1 MATADERGRAGCER
15 LQCQVKSRDRLRF
28 LFNLCM
34 PSAMLIDTHTHLFDD
49 RFHKDL
55 PAVLERAAAAGVE
68 RVVCLGID
76 RESSLQSVEIAN
88 RYPLVVAAVGIQPN
102 SVAEAKL
109 GDWDEVVRLAEAE
122 PRVVAIG
129 ETGLDRYW
137 DKTPFALQEAYFVR
151 HIELARRLD
160 KPFVIHCREAEADV
174 VLALRAQHVR
184 GDLRA
189 VMHSFSGDLAT
200 ARECLA
206 MGLYISFAGMLTYP
220 TAQKLRDVA
229 KDVPL
234 DRLLVETDCPY
245 LAPQPVRGK
254 RNEPA
259 FVAHTAA
266 ILAEVKGVSVAELAE
281 ATTRNARVLFEL

>member
-1 MATADERGRAGCER
+1 
-15 LQCQVKSRDRLRF
+15 
-28 LFNLCM
+28 
-34 PSAMLIDTHTHLFDD
+34 MLIDTHAHLFDD
-49 RFHKDL
+49 RFAKDL
-55 PAVLERAAAAGVE
+55 PAVLDRATAAGVE

-76 RESSLQSVEIAN
+76 VASSRASVAIAN
-88 RYPLVVAAVGIQPN
+88 AHPLVVAAVGIQPN
-102 SVAEAKL
+102 HA
-109 GDWDEVVRLAEAE
+109 AEAE
-122 PRVVAIG
+122 PGDWNEIVKLAETESRVVAIG

-137 DKTPFALQEAYFVR
+137 DRAPFTLQEEYFGR

-174 VLALRAQHVR
+174 VKALRAETAK
-184 GDLRA
+184 GTFRA

-200 ARECLA
+200 ARACLE
-206 MGLYISFAGMLTYP
+206 MGLYVSFAGMVTYP
-220 TAQKLRDVA
+220 TAQNLRDVA
-229 KDVPL
+229 KEVPL

-266 ILAEVKGVSVAELAE
+266 LLAQVKGVSVAEIE
-281 ATTRNARVLFEL
+281 EYTTNNARELFGLAGR

>member
-1 MATADERGRAGCER
+1 MACQARQTGGDGRAPG
-15 LQCQVKSRDRLRF
+15 KDI
-28 LFNLCM
+28 N
-34 PSAMLIDTHTHLFDD
+34 PMLIDTHAHLFDE

-55 PAVLERAAAAGVE
+55 PAVLDRAAAAGVE

-76 RESSLQSVEIAN
+76 LESSRVSVEIAN
-88 RYPLVVAAVGIQPN
+88 QYPLVVAAVGIQPN
-102 SVAEAKL
+102 HAAEAEF
-109 GDWDEVVRLAEAE
+109 GDWDAIVKLAEAE

-137 DKTPFALQEAYFVR
+137 DRAPFALQEDHFAR
-151 HIELARRLD
+151 HIELARRLN

-174 VLALRAQHVR
+174 VKALREQEM
-184 GDLRA
+184 GGPLRA

-200 ARECLA
+200 ARECLQ
-206 MGLYISFAGMLTYP
+206 MGLYVSFAGMVTYP
-220 TAQKLRDVA
+220 TAQNLRAVA
-229 KDVPL
+229 NEVPL

-266 ILAEVKGVSVAELAE
+266 LLAQVKGVSVAEIE
-281 ATTRNARVLFEL
+281 THTTRNAKALFGL